1 MTKYVERFEHK
12 SFLDFYPC
20 HRGVSRTTK
29 TNHAYIY
36 RCICI
41 YIYLT
46 PARRLIPKHHHT
58 PHTKSSGVVKK
69 SLYPDVGVANK
80 SFYPVFGAA
89 SGMDKKGGGC
99 LRGWISEQ
107 KWIKGLLDQMA

>member
-12 SFLDFYPC
+12 SLLDFYPC

-46 PARRLIPKHHHT
+46 PARRLYLT
-58 PHTKSSGVVKK
+58 P
-69 SLYPDVGVANK
+69 ARK
-80 SFYPVFGAA
+80 SFYPFVPFDPKVDKTGGGSVIWRRAEKV
-89 SGMDKKGGGC
+89 DKKAKVDKRTFGEMINPYRNRWG
-99 LRGWISEQ
+99 S
-107 KWIKGLLDQMA
+107 